1 MKIRTISLLF
11 ILLFIAGCDQDQS
24 TDSARPMSNTNEMT
38 DEAIDVEEEAL
49 DMEVEET
56 DQTESSVETSERM
69 VVQNG
74 HLEVVVEAFD
84 DMMYEIESTVMN
96 LDGYVV
102 ETSVQGSEEGER
114 SGSLLVRIPEDDFQ
128 SFMDEVVSTST
139 ELVHRSTYGND
150 VTEEYIDLESR
161 LRSQEVVEER
171 LVTFLEAAENTEDL
185 LTISDDLANVQQEI
199 ETIEGRMNYLDNQVD
214 FATINLYIYEQSS
227 TALQDQSTLNTWQN
241 ATNLFTGTINALLSV
256 VSFIVV
262 TVVGLSPVL
271 VPASIGIIVWFW
283 LYKRKRE

>member
-1 MKIRTISLLF
+1 M
-11 ILLFIAGCDQDQS
+11 ADQVL
-24 TDSARPMSNTNEMT
+24 
-38 DEAIDVEEEAL
+38 DVEEDAV

-56 DQTESSVETSERM
+56 DQTESNVETSERM

-74 HLEVVVEAFD
+74 HLEVVVEEFD
-84 DMMYEIESTVMN
+84 DMMYEIENKVMD

-128 SFMDEVVSTST
+128 SFLDEVVSVSV

-171 LVTFLEAAENTEDL
+171 LLTFLEAAENTEDL
-185 LTISDDLANVQQEI
+185 LTISEDLANVQQEI
-199 ETIEGRMNYLDNQVD
+199 ETIEGRMNYLENQVD
-214 FATINLYIYEQSS
+214 FATVNLYIYEQSS
-227 TALQDQSTLNTWQN
+227 TALQDQSSLNTWQN

-271 VPASIGIIVWFW
+271 VPVSIGIIVSFW
-283 LYKRKRE
+283 LYRRKKK